1 MPNHQLEDQDS
12 VLISPGDR
20 VTLLYPRVPV
30 LILVD
35 FCDTNGLRW
44 SSHSPSH
51 HMGLTRLTPDTES
64 VSSLY
69 HDCSVY
75 VIVMRL

>member
-12 VLISPGDR
+12 VLISPGER

-30 LILVD
+30 FILVD
-35 FCDTNGLRW
+35 FYDTNGLRW
-44 SSHSPSH
+44 SSHSPSQ
-51 HMGLTRLTPDTES
+51 HMGLPRLTPHTES
-64 VSSLY
+64 ISLLY
-69 HDCSVY
+69 PDCSVC